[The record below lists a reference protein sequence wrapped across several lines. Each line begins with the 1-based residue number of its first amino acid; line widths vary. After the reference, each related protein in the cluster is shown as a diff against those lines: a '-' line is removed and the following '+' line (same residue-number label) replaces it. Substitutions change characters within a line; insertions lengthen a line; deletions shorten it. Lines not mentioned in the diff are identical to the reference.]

1 MSRPV
6 AVVRRKSVVVTLPGS
21 PKGAKENLEAVLKL
35 LPHACVQARGADSR
49 AIHADG
55 VKKLEEQA
63 GIVQPHLTE
72 HPGRGAGHRH
82 HHHHRGGRS
91 GHTVPVAHS
100 EPESRPLSNDP
111 NQGATRRYRSS
122 PYPMLSVDK
131 ATELILS
138 NTPKPRIIKVPV
150 NDNLVGNVL
159 AENVE
164 ALEAVPAFRAS
175 TVDGYALAV
184 PEGST
189 NAKGTFPVVS
199 VSHAAPGEPRPLEA
213 GEIVRITTGAPLPPG
228 ATSVA
233 MVEDTVLKSMTD
245 DGKEEKEIEI
255 LTDEIEP
262 GENVREAGSDIKAGE
277 VILKQGDLIT
287 AVGGELGL
295 LASVGRATVTVFRK
309 PVVGVLSTGDE
320 IIEHDRADLL
330 NLGEVRD
337 SNRPTIMAAIRN
349 WGFEVIDLGIAKDKS
364 ATLSSSVS
372 NSCY

>member
-6 AVVRRKSVVVTLPGS
+6 AGVRRKSVVITLPGS

-35 LPHACVQARGADSR
+35 LPHACVQAAGADSR

-63 GIVQPHLTE
+63 GIIQPHSIGL
-72 HPGRGAGHRH
+72 PGRGAGHHH
-82 HHHHRGGRS
+82 HHHHRGGRG
-91 GHTVPVAHS
+91 GHTAPVAHT
-100 EPESRPLSNDP
+100 EPKSHPLSNDP

-138 NTPKPRIIKVPV
+138 KTPKPQIIKVSL
-150 NDNLVGNVL
+150 NDGLVGNVL

-175 TVDGYALAV
+175 TVDGYALVV

-199 VSHAAPGEPRPLEA
+199 VSHAAPGEPRPLKA
-213 GEIVRITTGAPLPPG
+213 GEIVRITTGAPLPSG

-277 VILKQGDLIT
+277 IILEQGDLIT

-309 PVVGVLSTGDE
+309 PIVGVLSTGDE
-320 IIEHDRADLL
+320 IIEHDRADPL

-337 SNRPTIMAAIRN
+337 SNRPTIMEAIRN

-364 ATLSSSVS
+364 ATPFCVE
-372 NSCY
+372 